1 MAQQK
6 EYNKMETYYV
16 TREQL
21 KLIEELKHELYP
33 AYELLNTGSKY
44 RTITSGLASDG
55 EKALLRYIGSDETVE
70 FKVKETLYRLWRI
83 DDVDDKVYMNFTPAG
98 NPDWTMTKDNA
109 FKAPLYKI
117 RNWQTPAWE
126 IEEAD

>member
-33 AYELLNTGSKY
+33 AYELLDTGSKY
-44 RTITSGLASDG
+44 RIITSGLASDG

-83 DDVDDKVYMNFTPAG
+83 DDVDDKVYMRFTSSG
-98 NPDWTMTKDNA
+98 NPDWTMEKNVA
-109 FKAPLYKI
+109 FTAPLEEIKK
-117 RNWQTPAWE
+117 WQAPAWSV
-126 IEEAD
+126 EEVN